1 MKVAVFSS
9 NIIDEDIDGNL
20 QRQQAILSSL
30 EPETDLVVLPEMS
43 STGFITN
50 TDFAQPMNGQTVSFW
65 KRFAIQK
72 HTAVATSLFI
82 KEKDNY
88 FNRHFF
94 FFPNGQYEYYDKH
107 NLFSMS
113 NEPEVIT
120 SGSKRKIVEYCGMR
134 IALFTCYDLRFALWC
149 ANSYSQD
156 RGYAYDVAVFV
167 ASWPKTRVETF
178 SCLLKARAI
187 ENLAYVI
194 GVNRVGQDKRQ
205 NDYNGFACVIDYKG
219 LSLVQSQ
226 DKETISYC
234 TIDKPLLEAFR
245 ASFPVGRDW

>member
-9 NIIDEDIDGNL
+9 NIIDEDVNGNL
-20 QRQQAILSSL
+20 QRQQTLLLGL

-50 TDFAQPMNGQTVSFW
+50 TDFAQPMNGKAVSLW
-65 KRFAIQK
+65 QQFAIQK
-72 HTAVATSLFI
+72 HTAIATSLFI
-82 KEKDNY
+82 KEKDKY

-107 NLFSMS
+107 NLFFVS

-120 SGSKRKIVEYCGMR
+120 PGKTKKIVEYCGMR
-134 IALFTCYDLRFALWC
+134 IALFTCYDLRFGLWC

-167 ASWPKTRVETF
+167 ASWPQVRAEAF
-178 SCLLKARAI
+178 ACLLKARAI
-187 ENLAYVI
+187 ENLSYVI
-194 GVNRVGQDKRQ
+194 GVNRVGQDKEQ
-205 NDYNGFACVIDYKG
+205 NDYNGFATIIDYK
-219 LSLVQSQ
+219 
-226 DKETISYC
+226 
-234 TIDKPLLEAFR
+234 
-245 ASFPVGRDW
+245 